1 MKEKMLF
8 FSIISIL
15 LGLNLY
21 FIFATLIHSWV
32 GLIFLIGGLILSVP
46 LFFYGITKDR
56 GRESRKK
63 RGWDR
68 PFWKK
73 IRGRK

>member
-8 FSIISIL
+8 FCILSIV

-21 FIFATLIHSWV
+21 FIFAATVSRILGFV
-32 GLIFLIGGLILSVP
+32 FLIGGLLLSIP
-46 LFFYGITKDR
+46 FFFYGILKDR
-56 GRESRKK
+56 GRESKSK

-73 IRGRK
+73 VLDGK